1 MPEGPEVKRTTE
13 RLNRILQG
21 KQLQEIVVE
30 DQPWFQKQVRD
41 DIMVMMSHLNNE
53 PLTID
58 SVQCKGKF
66 IYFTLSAGNEIY
78 HIHHTLG
85 MSGTWRLP
93 NKGDKKHRRLVFKTN
108 DGTEITYVDYRK
120 FGTFKIFRNRPQQ
133 LVKKLASLGPDL
145 LSATPEASIWTDR
158 IRGTHTRK
166 GYGHKEITQVMMDQ
180 KVVTGIGNYIK
191 AEALYMAEIHPNA
204 KVSDL
209 TDNDLLKL
217 YDATVWV
224 IKASY
229 NARGATI
236 RNYKLPNG
244 DTGDYK
250 FEFKVYSKS
259 HDPMGYQV
267 KRMET
272 ADKRNTHW
280 VPEVQTRGLSVQT
293 TL

>member
-13 RLNRILQG
+13 RLNRILAG
-21 KQLQEIVVE
+21 KELKEIVVE
-30 DQPWFQKQVRD
+30 DQPWFQNQVRD
-41 DIMVMMSHLNNE
+41 DIMVLMAHLNQE
-53 PLTID
+53 TIPID

-66 IYFTLSAGNEIY
+66 IYFTLGDF

-93 NKGDKKHRRLVFKTN
+93 GKGDKKHRRLVLRTT

-120 FGTFKIFRNRPQQ
+120 FGTFKIFHDNPQK
-133 LVKKLASLGPDL
+133 LTDKLASLGPDL
-145 LSATPEASIWTDR
+145 LNDTPDSSVWLSR
-158 IRGTHTRK
+158 MRGEHTRK
-166 GYGHKEITQVMMDQ
+166 GYNHKEITQVMMDQ

-204 KVSDL
+204 IVGNL
-209 TDNDLLKL
+209 TDEDLIRL

-229 NARGATI
+229 EARGATI

-244 DTGDYK
+244 DVGDYK
-250 FEFKVYSKS
+250 FEFKVYAQS
-259 HDPMGYQV
+259 HDPLGWKVQ
-267 KRMET
+267 RMET

-280 VPEVQTRGLSVQT
+280 VPEVQTRGMTVQT

>member
-13 RLNRILQG
+13 RLNRLLQG
-21 KQLQEIVVE
+21 KELQEIFVE
-30 DQPWFQKQVRD
+30 DLPWFGKQVRD
-41 DIMVMMSHLNNE
+41 DIMVLMSHLNNE
-53 PLTID
+53 PITID

-66 IYFTLSAGNEIY
+66 IYFTLGDY

-85 MSGTWRLP
+85 MTGTWRLP
-93 NKGDKKHRRLVFKTN
+93 GKGDKKHRRMVLKMT

-120 FGTFKIFRNRPQQ
+120 FGTFKIFHDNPQR
-133 LVKKLASLGPDL
+133 LVDKLQTLGPDML
-145 LSATPEASIWTDR
+145 NNTPDISVWVDR
-158 IRGTHTRK
+158 MRGSHTRK

-204 KVSDL
+204 IVSQLTDDDL
-209 TDNDLLKL
+209 TRL
-217 YDATVWV
+217 YEATVWV

-229 NARGATI
+229 EARGATI

-244 DTGDYK
+244 DIGDYK
-250 FEFKVYSKS
+250 FKFKVYAQKR
-259 HDPMGYQV
+259 DPLGYQV
-267 KRMET
+267 KKMET
-272 ADKRNTHW
+272 ADKRKTHW
-280 VPEVQTRGLSVQT
+280 VPEVQTRGLSTQT